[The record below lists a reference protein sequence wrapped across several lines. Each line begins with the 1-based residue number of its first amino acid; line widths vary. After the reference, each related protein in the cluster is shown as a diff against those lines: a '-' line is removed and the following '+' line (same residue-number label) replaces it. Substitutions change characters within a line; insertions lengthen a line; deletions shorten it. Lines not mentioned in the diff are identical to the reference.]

1 MKCEIKAMKQAL
13 HAPVI
18 RLRKRERRA
27 HSTLFLCCRRG
38 GAGGEWYE
46 TDHSRYGFSEMIFY
60 QQDEIE
66 MLLTGQLE
74 MICLNVKSEE
84 MDQTRVELQEWR
96 QIILLPFF
104 KNEKIV
110 CFRERE
116 KKSWVWNIQE
126 IEFFFQKWWVMK
138 IFLKLK
144 EKHFR
149 TRVF

>member
-1 MKCEIKAMKQAL
+1 
-13 HAPVI
+13 
-18 RLRKRERRA
+18 
-27 HSTLFLCCRRG
+27 
-38 GAGGEWYE
+38 
-46 TDHSRYGFSEMIFY
+46 MIFY

-110 CFRERE
+110 CFREKE
-116 KKSWVWNIQE
+116 KKSWIWNIQE
-126 IEFFFQKWWVMK
+126 IEFFSGMMSDEN
-138 IFLKLK
+138 IS
-144 EKHFR
+144 
-149 TRVF
+149 